1 MVILTSFPPPEEG
14 IRHREDATT
23 AFIQSRGLGKGTL
36 YIAESRVSWVGQ
48 DSSGFS
54 LEYPSVALHAL
65 SRDLQAFPEECLYLM
80 IDGDLGEEQGGCL
93 SACGT
98 WECDSH
104 ASFLAE
110 PNENG
115 EDEERPASEI
125 HFVPEDKSHLEAMYR
140 AMTECQALHPD
151 PAQPGDSDEDDGCYE
166 DADEEEEGAEYD
178 VRAAEQQRGCQQLDS
193 GAGNGDWGSEGADE
207 PMDLGQFQDAEPD
220 H

>member
-80 IDGDLGEEQGGCL
+80 IDGDLGEEQ
-93 SACGT
+93 
-98 WECDSH
+98 
-104 ASFLAE
+104 E

-125 HFVPEDKSHLEAMYR
+125 RFVPEDKSHLEAMYR

-151 PAQPGDSDEDDGCYE
+151 PAQPGDSDE
-166 DADEEEEGAEYD
+166 
-178 VRAAEQQRGCQQLDS
+178 
-193 GAGNGDWGSEGADE
+193 GNGDWGSEGADE

>member
-14 IRHREDATT
+14 IRHREDATA

-80 IDGDLGEEQGGCL
+80 IDGDLGEE
-93 SACGT
+93 
-98 WECDSH
+98 E
-104 ASFLAE
+104 E

-125 HFVPEDKSHLEAMYR
+125 RFVPEDKSHLEAMYR
-140 AMTECQALHPD
+140 AMSECQALHPD

-178 VRAAEQQRGCQQLDS
+178 VRAAEQQRGCQQLGS

-207 PMDLGQFQDAEPD
+207 PMDLGQFEDAEPD

>member
-14 IRHREDATT
+14 IRHREDATA

-80 IDGDLGEEQGGCL
+80 IDGDLGEQE
-93 SACGT
+93 
-98 WECDSH
+98 EP
-104 ASFLAE
+104 

-125 HFVPEDKSHLEAMYR
+125 RFVPEDKSHLEAMYR
-140 AMTECQALHPD
+140 AMSECQALHPD

-193 GAGNGDWGSEGADE
+193 GAGNGDWGSESADE
-207 PMDLGQFQDAEPD
+207 PMDLGQFEDAEPD

>member
-80 IDGDLGEEQGGCL
+80 IDGDLGEE
-93 SACGT
+93 
-98 WECDSH
+98 E
-104 ASFLAE
+104 E

-125 HFVPEDKSHLEAMYR
+125 RFVPEDKSHLEAMYR
-140 AMTECQALHPD
+140 AMSECQALHPD
-151 PAQPGDSDEDDGCYE
+151 PAQPGDSEEDDGCYE

-178 VRAAEQQRGCQQLDS
+178 VRAAEQQRGCQQLDT

-207 PMDLGQFQDAEPD
+207 PMDLGQFEDAEPD

>member
-80 IDGDLGEEQGGCL
+80 IDGDLGEE
-93 SACGT
+93 A
-98 WECDSH
+98 E
-104 ASFLAE
+104 E

-115 EDEERPASEI
+115 EDDERPASEI
-125 HFVPEDKSHLEAMYR
+125 RFVPEDKSHLEAMYR
-140 AMTECQALHPD
+140 AMSECQALHPD
-151 PAQPGDSDEDDGCYE
+151 PAQAGDSDEDDGCYE

-178 VRAAEQQRGCQQLDS
+178 VRAAEQQRGCQHLDT
-193 GAGNGDWGSEGADE
+193 GAGNGDWNSEGAEE
-207 PMDLGQFQDAEPD
+207 PMDLGQFEDAEPD

>member
-80 IDGDLGEEQGGCL
+80 IDGDLGEE
-93 SACGT
+93 
-98 WECDSH
+98 E
-104 ASFLAE
+104 E

-125 HFVPEDKSHLEAMYR
+125 RFVPEDKSHLEAMYR
-140 AMTECQALHPD
+140 AMSECQALHPD

-207 PMDLGQFQDAEPD
+207 PMDLGQFEDAEPD